1 MYILLSPVTVGGKQ
15 QPCSIMLKLFQRPS
29 ARILSEVGKM
39 EYFNAFNS
47 FALHSAYL
55 LQ

>member
-1 MYILLSPVTVGGKQ
+1 MYIFTFSCNSGGKQ
-15 QPCSIMLKLFQRPS
+15 QPCSIMLKHISVTICQ
-29 ARILSEVGKM
+29 AEVGKM
-39 EYFNAFNS
+39 EKNFNAFNS